1 MVTINDIAQ
10 KAGVAKSTVSRYL
23 NGGSVSQKT
32 RDKID
37 KIVNETGYSPNTF
50 AQSLK
55 AKNTKMIGIIVPRLD
70 SYSANEVLSS
80 VDRTLRE
87 KEYQLLIT
95 NTDQSSEREIENI
108 YTLAKQK
115 VAGIILMATVV
126 TEEHKKVISEIDVPV
141 LLLGQQAKG
150 LHSIGHQEFEAG
162 YAMGRH
168 AGSLGHKNFL
178 YFSVFKEDI
187 AVGQHR
193 ANGVLT
199 ALNEETDVNVDI
211 IETSFSFTKAYEL
224 ALEILPKTN
233 ATYIL
238 CATDNIAMAV
248 LKAAHTL
255 QLRIPEDF
263 SLSGFGGYEVTSIV
277 SPSITTVKYGY
288 KELGETAVEKLF
300 QLIKGESIEE
310 NTLIPNYL
318 LKREST
324 VSNVKKVE

>member
-1 MVTINDIAQ
+1 MVTINDIAK

-32 RDKID
+32 KAKIER
-37 KIVNETGYSPNTF
+37 IVNETGYSPNTF

-55 AKNTKMIGIIVPRLD
+55 AKHTKMIGIIVPRLD

-80 VDRTLRE
+80 IDRKLRA
-87 KEYQLLIT
+87 KGYQLLIT
-95 NTDQSSEREIENI
+95 NTDQMIEREIENI

-115 VAGIILMATVV
+115 VAGIILMATVI
-126 TEEHKKVISEIDVPV
+126 TEEHHKAIAEVDVPV
-141 LLLGQQAKG
+141 LLLGQQAEG

-162 YAMGRH
+162 YAMGNY
-168 AGSLGHKNFL
+168 AGSLEHKNFL
-178 YFSVFKEDI
+178 YFSVFKEDV
-187 AVGQHR
+187 AVGQLR
-193 ANGVLT
+193 ANGVLS
-199 ALNEETDVNVDI
+199 AFEKWPDIHVDI
-211 IETSFSFTKAYEL
+211 LETSFSFQKAYEL
-224 ALEILPKTN
+224 ALEVLPKTK

-255 QLRIPEDF
+255 NKNIPSDF

-288 KELGETAVEKLF
+288 KELGEVAVDQLF
-300 QLIKGESIEE
+300 HLINREE
-310 NTLIPNYL
+310 VKNNVLISNTLI
-318 LKREST
+318 KREST
-324 VSNVKKVE
+324 IPK